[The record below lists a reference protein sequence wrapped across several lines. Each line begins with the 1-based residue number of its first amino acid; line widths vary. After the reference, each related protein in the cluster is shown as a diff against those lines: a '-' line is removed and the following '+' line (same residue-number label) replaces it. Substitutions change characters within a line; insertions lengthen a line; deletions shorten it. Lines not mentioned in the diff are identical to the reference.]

1 MINTLLHTPEG
12 VRDIYGKEFAG
23 KEFIENKMG
32 ERISSFGYRRME
44 TPTFEFFDV
53 FSKEV
58 GTIPSR
64 ELYKFFDKENN
75 TLVLRPD
82 FTPSIAR
89 CAAKYFME
97 SNEPLRFSYLGSA
110 FTRTDS
116 LQGKLSETTQ
126 LGAELIGDDSV
137 FADGEVIA
145 LAILSLKEIG
155 LKDFRVSIG
164 HIGYFKGLCE
174 EAGIDEDTENLLRSY
189 ISGKNH
195 FAAKELIEEKNI
207 PSPFKEKL
215 LGIADSFPDLDSL
228 SNAKDKV
235 TNARSIEAVSRLEVL
250 YKVLE
255 NYGVSEYVSFDLSML
270 SKYNYYTGVIFRVF
284 TYGIGR
290 AIVKGGRYD
299 NLLRH
304 FGKEA
309 PAIGFGLQ
317 IDDIQEALNSQDIKL
332 PDEKEE
338 TIIIYNPDDFEEY
351 RKALDKAFE
360 LRAQGKIVVLN
371 ARK

>member
-1 MINTLLHTPEG
+1 MLFHILQSVTPE
-12 VRDIYGKEFAG
+12 A
-23 KEFIENKMG
+23 
-32 ERISSFGYRRME
+32 ERI
-44 TPTFEFFDV
+44 
-53 FSKEV
+53 
-58 GTIPSR
+58 
-64 ELYKFFDKENN
+64 
-75 TLVLRPD
+75 
-82 FTPSIAR
+82 AQ
-89 CAAKYFME
+89 
-97 SNEPLRFSYLGSA
+97 RFSS
-110 FTRTDS
+110 DS
-116 LQGKLSETTQ
+116 LQTK
-126 LGAELIGDDSV
+126 GAE
-137 FADGEVIA
+137 IA
-145 LAILSLKEIG
+145 EIL
-155 LKDFRVSIG
+155 RN
-164 HIGYFKGLCE
+164 
-174 EAGIDEDTENLLRSY
+174 TPP
-189 ISGKNH
+189 
-195 FAAKELIEEKNI
+195 KELIEEKNI

-317 IDDIQEALNSQDIKL
+317 IDDIQEALNSQDIKF

-371 ARK
+371 AKR